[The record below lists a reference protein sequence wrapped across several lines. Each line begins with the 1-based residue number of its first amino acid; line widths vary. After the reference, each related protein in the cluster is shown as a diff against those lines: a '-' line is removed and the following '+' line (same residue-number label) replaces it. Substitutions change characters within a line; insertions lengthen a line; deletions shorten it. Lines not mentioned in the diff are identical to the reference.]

1 MNVLLTRP
9 FSQVKPLETLVNERG
24 HQALLFPT
32 LRIEALKSAPLKERY
47 DVVIFISANAV
58 EYGLEALSSLD
69 HRHDQIFAVGAV
81 TAKKLNDQG
90 FKVDAFPQTKASSES
105 LLAMPEVKEL
115 SDKDVLIFRGKGG
128 RETLREGLGKNN
140 IVEYIEVYERT
151 QCKVVPLHQ
160 ASLTQFLQSD
170 QGVITITSVEN
181 LSTLMSMVE
190 QMDVKA
196 LQSIKQY
203 PLVVLS
209 DRIKTYAQSVGFYKV
224 EVAPQTSDEG
234 LMQAIKRSLH
244 KYE

>member
-1 MNVLLTRP
+1 MNILLTRP
-9 FSQVKPLETLVNERG
+9 FSQVKPLEALVNERG

-32 LRIEALKSAPLKERY
+32 LRIEALKSAPLKECY

-69 HRHDQIFAVGAV
+69 HRHDQILAVGAA
-81 TAKKLNDQG
+81 TAKKLSDHG

-105 LLAMPEVKEL
+105 LLAMPEVKGL

-209 DRIKTYAQSVGFYKV
+209 DRIKTYAQSVGFHKV
-224 EVAPQTSDEG
+224 QVAPETNDDG
-234 LMQAIKRSLH
+234 LMQAIEFIL
-244 KYE
+244 